1 MTVYLFLPLLAFGI
15 NAALCLAVL
24 WGHAS
29 KPAHRVFTLFLASMA
44 VWGGTIFLMR
54 SSSTAEAS
62 FIWDKL
68 ALVNFS
74 LIAVFFLHFT
84 YLFAGNRVPRKIIVG
99 GYAII
104 PIVAVLAFTNMVA
117 EGMQTK
123 VYGYAPIPGLL
134 FPLYLVLAYSCMFLA
149 LWNLISAYR
158 RPTSQAQRNQAGY
171 LITASA
177 FFLLG
182 GANDILPLL
191 GLTVYPLGM
200 VGNILFA
207 ILASVAITRHRLLDI
222 QVALRR
228 SIGFLLVIILMAGV
242 YVLASLGVQQAFDS
256 NILTASFTIGVGIIV
271 LGYLVFSPLL
281 GRVQDAIDRAFLRQR
296 WAPLQELLQFTTET
310 NNITDLSAL
319 AFSLLKL
326 VQRAMDTEVVV
337 LLQANRSYDLPWTAV
352 AVGTDALIPPHLNGR
367 NPWLQRLAKE
377 DRAYSAEEMFALPEW
392 QSAPFMVR
400 AQIEGLEIKVF
411 LPLRYNGELTG
422 LLLLGAKS
430 TQRDYSLEELDLL
443 EAVALHAAATM
454 ENAQLYEEL
463 RLQLRELKETQAQL
477 VQSGKLA
484 SVGTLAAG
492 VAHEVNNPLFAISGM
507 TELLLSNPERHL
519 KSEQAE
525 EYVTIIAEMSQ
536 RIAKVAQGMLAFSRN
551 DQVMSPVCLNDVADD
566 TLSLM
571 EHKLRSGG
579 INVVRE
585 YQPDLPHI
593 QAVANQLE
601 QALMNLIM
609 NAADAMGES
618 GTLTLGTG
626 FSDNQVWISCT
637 DTGTGIAAEDMD
649 KIFDAFFTTRPV
661 GKGTGLGLHITHQI
675 VENLNGEIMVNSE
688 EGMGTTFTIALPLT
702 PADNSDPNSMAT
714 LSSAPEQRILTQ
726 HQSHVSAHS
735 SPKPS

>member
-1 MTVYLFLPLLAFGI
+1 MTAYLFLPLLAFGI

-68 ALVNFS
+68 ALVNFA

-182 GANDILPLL
+182 GANDFLPLL

-228 SIGFLLVIILMAGV
+228 SVGFLLVIILMAGV

-256 NILTASFTIGVGIIV
+256 NILTVSFTIGVGIIV
-271 LGYLVFSPLL
+271 LGYLVFSPFL
-281 GRVQDAIDRAFLRQR
+281 GRVQDAIDRAFLRKR
-296 WAPLQELLQFTTET
+296 WAPLQ
-310 NNITDLSAL
+310 
-319 AFSLLKL
+319 
-326 VQRAMDTEVVV
+326 
-337 LLQANRSYDLPWTAV
+337 
-352 AVGTDALIPPHLNGR
+352 
-367 NPWLQRLAKE
+367 
-377 DRAYSAEEMFALPEW
+377 
-392 QSAPFMVR
+392 
-400 AQIEGLEIKVF
+400 
-411 LPLRYNGELTG
+411 
-422 LLLLGAKS
+422 
-430 TQRDYSLEELDLL
+430 
-443 EAVALHAAATM
+443 
-454 ENAQLYEEL
+454 
-463 RLQLRELKETQAQL
+463 
-477 VQSGKLA
+477 
-484 SVGTLAAG
+484 
-492 VAHEVNNPLFAISGM
+492 
-507 TELLLSNPERHL
+507 
-519 KSEQAE
+519 
-525 EYVTIIAEMSQ
+525 
-536 RIAKVAQGMLAFSRN
+536 
-551 DQVMSPVCLNDVADD
+551 
-566 TLSLM
+566 
-571 EHKLRSGG
+571 
-579 INVVRE
+579 
-585 YQPDLPHI
+585 
-593 QAVANQLE
+593 
-601 QALMNLIM
+601 
-609 NAADAMGES
+609 
-618 GTLTLGTG
+618 
-626 FSDNQVWISCT
+626 
-637 DTGTGIAAEDMD
+637 
-649 KIFDAFFTTRPV
+649 
-661 GKGTGLGLHITHQI
+661 
-675 VENLNGEIMVNSE
+675 
-688 EGMGTTFTIALPLT
+688 
-702 PADNSDPNSMAT
+702 
-714 LSSAPEQRILTQ
+714 
-726 HQSHVSAHS
+726 
-735 SPKPS
+735 